1 MAKNVSTRKGNVKNK
16 RSHSLRATKTLQQLN
31 KQVVRDENGNKVRR
45 SVKEIRASRKME
57 KAA

>member
-16 RSHSLRATKTLQQLN
+16 RSHSLRATKTLQNLN
-31 KQVVRDENGNKVRR
+31 LQVVRDENGNKVRR